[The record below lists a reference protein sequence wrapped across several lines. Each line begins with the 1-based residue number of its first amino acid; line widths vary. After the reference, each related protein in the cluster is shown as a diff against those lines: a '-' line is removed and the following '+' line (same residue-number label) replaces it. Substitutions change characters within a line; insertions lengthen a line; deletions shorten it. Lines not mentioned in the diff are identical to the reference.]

1 MQPGFTDCIIKEVGL
16 EEESKEH
23 AMLAL
28 AKLITKDENG
38 KIHETD
44 WKYH

>member
-1 MQPGFTDCIIKEVGL
+1 MQPGFIDCIIKEVGL
-16 EEESKEH
+16 EEESKY
-23 AMLAL
+23 MQCWP
-28 AKLITKDENG
+28 KLITKDENG